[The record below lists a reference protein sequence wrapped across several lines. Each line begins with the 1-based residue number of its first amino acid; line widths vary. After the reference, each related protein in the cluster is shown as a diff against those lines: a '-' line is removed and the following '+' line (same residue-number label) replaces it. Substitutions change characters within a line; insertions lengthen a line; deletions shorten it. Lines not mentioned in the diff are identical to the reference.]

1 MNAKAITI
9 ELPAWNAQEAQS
21 HLDLFSTCNFVQHV
35 RSSIHHALDI
45 ALLIH
50 ALECGA
56 NAKIKH
62 LREACSKV
70 PEIIELMLKQGVVP
84 DSQCLMSVLH
94 DGDLTEKIILSG
106 AEITDYAW
114 QRGLLNRNDAII
126 ERYALL
132 SSETQVKIATKALG
146 RSDTLET
153 IRYLVE
159 QWGANPSGSEL
170 FDRCQR
176 GHDEIACYMVEQGGD
191 YLFRERDGGWS
202 ARAWATHN
210 GLSMTTA
217 AIARMERTKKL
228 HGRLERQANRTRK
241 KLVEQPA
248 ERRAM

>member
-1 MNAKAITI
+1 MNTRTKTF
-9 ELPAWNAQEAQS
+9 ELPAWNAVEAQS
-21 HLDLFSTCNFVQHV
+21 ELDLILGYGYVGWERN
-35 RSSIHHALDI
+35 SIRYSFHI

-50 ALECGA
+50 AMECGA
-56 NAKIKH
+56 SAKINH
-62 LREACSKV
+62 LRIACEKA
-70 PEIIELMLKQGVVP
+70 PEISDLIMGQGVVP

-94 DGDLTEKIILSG
+94 DSDITEKFIQAG
-106 AEITDYAW
+106 AEITDNTW
-114 QRGLLNRNDAII
+114 QRGLVNKNNAII
-126 ERYALL
+126 NRYALL
-132 SSETQVKIATKALG
+132 PSKTQVEIATKALG

-153 IRYLVE
+153 IRFLVE
-159 QWGANPSGSEL
+159 QWGAHPSGSEL

-176 GHDEIACYMVEQGGD
+176 GHDEIACYLVEQGGD

-210 GLSMTTA
+210 GLSLTTA
-217 AIARMERTKKL
+217 AIARMERTKKF